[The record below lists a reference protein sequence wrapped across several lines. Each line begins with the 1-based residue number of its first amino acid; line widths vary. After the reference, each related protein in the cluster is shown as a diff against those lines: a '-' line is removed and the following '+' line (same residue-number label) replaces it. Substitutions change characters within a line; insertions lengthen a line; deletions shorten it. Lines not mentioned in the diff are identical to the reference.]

1 MNRTEHAPYIIGTN
15 RASRRQRAD
24 QGFSTEDTFSFDS
37 YLAGV
42 IAKGVAELRDR
53 CDGNPLGSPG
63 VLLPER
69 AIASGSPTEEESL
82 QANRE
87 WRAILDTIA
96 TGFENYAEGEI
107 VDDALGESFRLLQEW
122 FPALWD

>member
-24 QGFSTEDTFSFDS
+24 QGFSTEDTFGFDS

-42 IAKGVAELRDR
+42 IAKGVGELRDR
-53 CDGNPLGSPG
+53 CDGNPLGSPAA
-63 VLLPER
+63 LLPEG
-69 AIASGSPTEEESL
+69 AIGRGRPTKEESL

-96 TGFENYAEGEI
+96 TGFESYAEDEI
-107 VDDALGESFRLLQEW
+107 VDDALSEAFRLLQEW